1 MPSQQKKTNFCK
13 FWLVNQ
19 RARGQVSD
27 QQLYNLD
34 YAKKQLILFLIAS
47 TYWMGRMGIFYL
59 PFTPFA
65 IRDRNYGTDRSAL
78 INVPGASWTSSKY
91 QFFLGRS
98 QPLQKQCYQFCCRN
112 CQYTGTQR
120 YKTRVISSIHF
131 SLKNYL
137 QN

>member
-78 INVPGASWTSSKY
+78 INVPGASWTSSKS
-91 QFFLGRS
+91 QFFFQVGANPYRCSVINSVVGIVNILVRKDIKHGLF
-98 QPLQKQCYQFCCRN
+98 LQ
-112 CQYTGTQR
+112 
-120 YKTRVISSIHF
+120 SIF
-131 SLKNYL
+131 L
-137 QN
+137 

>member
-78 INVPGASWTSSKY
+78 INVPGASWTSSKS
-91 QFFLGRS
+91 QFFFQVGANPYRS
-98 QPLQKQCYQFCCRN
+98 SVINSVVGIVNILVRKDIKHGLFLQ
-112 CQYTGTQR
+112 
-120 YKTRVISSIHF
+120 SIF
-131 SLKNYL
+131 L
-137 QN
+137 